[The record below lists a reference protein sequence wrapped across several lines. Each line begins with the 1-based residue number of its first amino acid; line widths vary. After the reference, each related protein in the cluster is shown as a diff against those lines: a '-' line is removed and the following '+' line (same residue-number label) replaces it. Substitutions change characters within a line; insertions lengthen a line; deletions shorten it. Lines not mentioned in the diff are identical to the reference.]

1 MTRKDDYPMPDALVL
16 SVRRL
21 ISDAAVPDEGSGAV
35 APLVLQASQ
44 RVAAPPCLEPLVL
57 TRVQEASV
65 EQADPEPSK
74 PEAPL
79 SHDPEYLEVIA
90 NLRLA
95 LAGPMRDELS
105 SAVRTMI
112 DDRDP

>member
-1 MTRKDDYPMPDALVL
+1 MTHKDDPCEPDALVL
-16 SVRRL
+16 SMHKL
-21 ISDAAVPDEGSGAV
+21 ISDAPISAQSAGGG

-44 RVAAPPCLEPLVL
+44 RVVTPSLEPMVL
-57 TRVQEASV
+57 TRADGASADQAEQE
-65 EQADPEPSK
+65 PPK
-74 PEAPL
+74 PAAPL

-90 NLRLA
+90 NLRRA
-95 LAGPMRDELS
+95 LAGPMRDEVS

>member
-1 MTRKDDYPMPDALVL
+1 MTRKDDYPKPDALVL

-21 ISDAAVPDEGSGAV
+21 ISDTAVPDEGSGVV

-44 RVAAPPCLEPLVL
+44 RVAPPPSPEPVVL
-57 TRVQEASV
+57 THVDRASADAV
-65 EQADPEPSK
+65 EPEPSK

-90 NLRLA
+90 NLRRA

-112 DDRDP
+112 DDSDP

>member
-1 MTRKDDYPMPDALVL
+1 MTRKDDYPEPDAFVL
-16 SVRRL
+16 SMRKL
-21 ISDAAVPDEGSGAV
+21 ISDAPVSAREAGAV

>member
-1 MTRKDDYPMPDALVL
+1 VTRKDDYPKPDALVL

-21 ISDAAVPDEGSGAV
+21 ISDAAVPDEGSGVV

-44 RVAAPPCLEPLVL
+44 RVVTPSSEPMVL
-57 TRVQEASV
+57 TRADGASADQAEQE
-65 EQADPEPSK
+65 PPK
-74 PEAPL
+74 PAAPL

-90 NLRLA
+90 NLRRA
-95 LAGPMRDELS
+95 LAGPMRDEVS

>member
-21 ISDAAVPDEGSGAV
+21 ILDAAVPDEGSGVV

-44 RVAAPPCLEPLVL
+44 RVVTPSLEPMVL
-57 TRVQEASV
+57 TRADGASADQAEQE
-65 EQADPEPSK
+65 PPK
-74 PEAPL
+74 PAAPL

-90 NLRLA
+90 NLRRA
-95 LAGPMRDELS
+95 LAGPMRDEVS

>member
-21 ISDAAVPDEGSGAV
+21 ISDAPVPDEGSGVV

-44 RVAAPPCLEPLVL
+44 RVATPSLEPMVL
-57 TRVQEASV
+57 ARADGASAEQE
-65 EQADPEPSK
+65 PPK
-74 PEAPL
+74 PAAPL

-90 NLRLA
+90 NLRRA
-95 LAGPMRDELS
+95 LAGPMRDEVS

>member
-1 MTRKDDYPMPDALVL
+1 MTRKDDYPKPDALVL
-16 SVRRL
+16 SMRRL
-21 ISDAAVPDEGSGAV
+21 ISDVPVSAQVSAVA

-44 RVAAPPCLEPLVL
+44 RVLPPSLGPMVLIRADGASADQEQPKPAA
-57 TRVQEASV
+57 T
-65 EQADPEPSK
+65 
-74 PEAPL
+74 L

-90 NLRLA
+90 NLRRA
-95 LAGPMRDELS
+95 LAGPMRDEVS